1 MHWPYQTFYFFL
13 SVGPNLSCEIFLY
26 VFLTYITSIKH
37 FMNVRNTFLIFHQHW
52 KKLATNSVSRM
63 FFVGQDLNEYE
74 IRFRIK
80 PCPRDVSTDIPMG
93 QKVSFINGTTK
104 QEVEEEKP

>member
-1 MHWPYQTFYFFL
+1 
-13 SVGPNLSCEIFLY
+13 
-26 VFLTYITSIKH
+26 
-37 FMNVRNTFLIFHQHW
+37 
-52 KKLATNSVSRM
+52 M

-80 PCPRDVSTDIPMG
+80 TCPRDVSTDIPMG

>member
-1 MHWPYQTFYFFL
+1 
-13 SVGPNLSCEIFLY
+13 
-26 VFLTYITSIKH
+26 
-37 FMNVRNTFLIFHQHW
+37 
-52 KKLATNSVSRM
+52 M
-63 FFVGQDLNEYE
+63 FFAGQDLDEYE
-74 IRFRIK
+74 IRFRTK